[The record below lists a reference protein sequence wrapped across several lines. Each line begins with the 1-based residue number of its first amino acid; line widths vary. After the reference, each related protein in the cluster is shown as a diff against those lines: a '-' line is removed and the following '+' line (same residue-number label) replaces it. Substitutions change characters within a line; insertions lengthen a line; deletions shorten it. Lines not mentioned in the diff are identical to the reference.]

1 MPKRKTK
8 GERGP
13 MFENLTIAERV
24 AEAKEKT
31 RRVVDH
37 LLYVLELHENNAIV
51 LYSPTLS
58 AQIPLSF
65 AANAFKV
72 FQQGLHQFEI
82 VRLCALWDGPDPK
95 KENIPTVIE
104 LVDHPDVINSLAQE
118 ISTQRNAPESVFYS
132 DDPEL
137 QASAIAAYQ
146 RIDEQFGE
154 EQAEKARLE
163 LRRAI
168 DDGRAIMKS
177 PKHASIMN
185 LRDKHL
191 AHSLSETWREQRTG
205 PIAPMK
211 YGDERYML
219 DETLPIV
226 ETLYCWVNG
235 CSFSFENSRRIDR
248 KNAEALWTACKF
260 KIEG

>member
-1 MPKRKTK
+1 
-8 GERGP
+8 

-118 ISTQRNAPESVFYS
+118 ISTHWNAPESVFYY
-132 DDPEL
+132 DDPEA
-137 QASAIAAYQ
+137 QASAVAAFQ
-146 RIDEQFGE
+146 QIDELFGE

-168 DDGRAIMKS
+168 DDGRAIMTS
-177 PKHASIMN
+177 AKHASIMN

-211 YGDERYML
+211 YGDEHDML
-219 DETLPIV
+219 DATVPIV
-226 ETLYCWVNG
+226 EALYRWLNRSSI
-235 CSFSFENSRRIDR
+235 SFDNSRRIDR

-260 KIEG
+260 KIER